1 MKTKFKD
8 LIRTSGSMINRMI
21 FDTHCHG
28 YWNGLAHR
36 QDEVLRNM
44 RAEGV
49 VRSVQIGTGLEKS
62 RAALALSRMWGSDTW
77 CAAGIHPSGCQ
88 DLPESSVP
96 GLMTEFEALIEANR
110 DKMVAVG
117 ETGFDYFHVTR
128 GKEAQQKRAQRI
140 FFAAQAELALR
151 LNLPLVIHTRDAAA
165 DTIALIK
172 EHGVQRAVIH
182 CFSEDLAFAQELMRW
197 SGGIYFSFS
206 GILTYARAIPVQEAA
221 RALPLNRIL
230 VETDAPYLVPQVLR
244 DKFTTNEPAFTRHVM
259 DFLKTLR
266 SEPAEEV
273 EETVWENSNAF
284 FGV

>member
-1 MKTKFKD
+1 
-8 LIRTSGSMINRMI
+8 MI

-28 YWNGLAHR
+28 YWNGLVHR
-36 QDEVLRNM
+36 QDDVLRNM

-49 VRSVQIGTGLEKS
+49 ARSVQIGTGLDRS
-62 RAALALSRMWGSDTW
+62 RQALDLSRNWGPDTW

-88 DLPESSVP
+88 DLPASSAP
-96 GLMTEFEALIEANR
+96 ELMAQFEEIITANR

-128 GKEAQQKRAQRI
+128 GKEPQQKQAQRV

-151 LNLPLVIHTRDAAA
+151 LNMPLVIHTRDAAA

-172 EHGVQRAVIH
+172 KHSVRRAVIH
-182 CFSEDLAFAQELMRW
+182 CFSEDLAFAHELMRW
-197 SGGIYFSFS
+197 SGEIYFSFS
-206 GILTYARAIPVQEAA
+206 GILTYTRAIPVQEAA

-244 DKFTTNEPAFTRHVM
+244 DTVTVNEPAFTRHIM
-259 DFLKTLR
+259 DVLKTLR
-266 SEPAEEV
+266 NESAEEV
-273 EETVWENSNAF
+273 EETVWENSNTF
-284 FGV
+284 FGI